1 MSYSIDLRER
11 VIKFIEKSGS
21 KTKAAKVFNISR
33 TTIHEWLL
41 KKTKTGTLEDA
52 KPKRGWKKLEPE
64 ALISYVQSNPDG
76 TLKEYANHFKTSI
89 PSVCLALK
97 KLKITRKKRP
107 LSTENG
113 MKKNVKHFWSLS
125 PRTVKKT

>member
-11 VIKFIEKSGS
+11 VIKFIEKSGN

-52 KPKRGWKKLEPE
+52 KPKRGWKKLEPK
-64 ALISYVQSNPDG
+64 ALISYVQSHPEA
-76 TLKEYANHFKTSI
+76 TLREYADHFKASV

-107 LSTENG
+107 TSTENG
-113 MKKNVKHFWSLS
+113 MKKNVKHFWSIS
-125 PRTVKKT
+125 PHTPKKT